1 MEKDRPEN
9 NLRGCKKEMVID
21 CYQYVQSLSQE
32 IFNDNC
38 SMHQDRSFLKI
49 NFKDE
54 KFYESCPE
62 SENFF
67 RKAKRCKIINPKFY
81 ANLIKKTTLFKEDEE
96 YWNSPKKKEGSGAQT
111 PFKVKEVTRTI
122 KHNKSFDI
130 ATDSTL
136 TPNKNFTFQD
146 KVDRFESN
154 APTPQIIR
162 TINKLEVSK
171 AKPENGKSTVKRI
184 LKYDTA
190 TEEKKDDSN
199 QSKIERFFH
208 RKVESPA
215 TQTSARRLCFE

>member
-1 MEKDRPEN
+1 MEKEGLEN
-9 NLRGCKKEMVID
+9 NFRGCKKGMIID
-21 CYQYVQSLSQE
+21 CSQYIQILNQE

-38 SMHQDRSFLKI
+38 SMHQERSILKI

-54 KFYESCPE
+54 KFYDSCPE
-62 SENFF
+62 SENYF
-67 RKAKRCKIINPKFY
+67 RKAKRCKIINTKLY

-96 YWNSPKKKEGSGAQT
+96 YWNSPKRKEAIGAQT
-111 PFKVKEVTRTI
+111 PLKVNELTRTI

-136 TPNKNFTFQD
+136 TPNKNFTYQEKID
-146 KVDRFESN
+146 KFGGN

-171 AKPENGKSTVKRI
+171 TKPENGKSTVKRI

-199 QSKIERFFH
+199 QSKIDRFFH
-208 RKVESPA
+208 RKVESPVV
-215 TQTSARRLCFE
+215 QTSARRLCFE